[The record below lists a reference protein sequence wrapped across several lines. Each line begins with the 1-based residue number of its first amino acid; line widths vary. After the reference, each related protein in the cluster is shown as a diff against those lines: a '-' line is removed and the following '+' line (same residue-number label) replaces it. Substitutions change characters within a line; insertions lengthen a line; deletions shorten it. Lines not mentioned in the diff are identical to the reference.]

1 MRFLLILLFF
11 TQGLNAQENVLRQD
25 VDKATGETYYTSG
38 LLVVDG
44 GYKERL
50 FIEVKLHK
58 SKIPYFFIQV
68 TTELPNCI
76 SEEARVIFLYDN
88 GAQDTLISNHKSNCE
103 GFLNFLMDG
112 EQNKMG
118 NLSQSP
124 ISQIK
129 FETARGPVEITLE
142 KSEAVFITRKRLP
155 KVFAEMLLIRPQ

>member
-1 MRFLLILLFF
+1 MRFLLILIFF
-11 TQGLNAQENVLRQD
+11 SPWVSAQDNVLRKD
-25 VDKATGETYYTSG
+25 VDKATGEAIYTSG

-50 FIEVKLHK
+50 FLEVKLGQ
-58 SKIPYFFIQV
+58 SKIPNFFIQV

-76 SEEARVIFLYDN
+76 GEEARVVFLYDN
-88 GAQDTLISNHKSNCE
+88 GAQDTLISNHKPNCE
-103 GFLNFLMDG
+103 GFLNFQMDG
-112 EQNKMG
+112 ELNKMD

-129 FETARGPVEITLE
+129 LETARGPVEITLE

-155 KVFAEMLLIRPQ
+155 KVFAGMLLINPQ

>member
-1 MRFLLILLFF
+1 MRFLLILLLFS
-11 TQGLNAQENVLRQD
+11 QCVSAQDNVLRKD
-25 VDKATGETYYTSG
+25 VDKATGENVYTSG

-50 FIEVKLHK
+50 FIEVSLGK
-58 SKIPYFFIQV
+58 SKYPNFFIQV

-76 SEEARVIFLYDN
+76 SEEARVVFLYDN
-88 GAQDTLISNHKSNCE
+88 GAQDTLISNHKPNCE
-103 GFLNFLMDG
+103 GFLNFRMDG
-112 EQNKMG
+112 EVNKMD

-129 FETARGPVEITLE
+129 FETKRGPVEITLE

-155 KVFAEMLLIRPQ
+155 KVFAEIKFINPQ